1 MEDVDGSG
9 TAPSSSP
16 ANQKLADDA
25 NLTGEE
31 AACLRLFLPWVL
43 EKHDAEHVSFDAF
56 VKKFEL
62 SVLESAQQYYE
73 TLLTSSQLR
82 ALRRR
87 SLLAEYEIFKEHYLQ
102 RFWLNYQLDMEKNN
116 EKATLDIALTKTAMV
131 IRSGSVSK
139 TTRTMK
145 LLEDGNYD
153 ATPKDTKTQAKV
165 DDEGHTSKKRS
176 LKAVANNNLQ
186 GTCDTVAN
194 TSSSREP
201 KLHVDV
207 RLARPVT
214 TLTGFDVGT
223 AFRQLQKKAVALV
236 NGESYK
242 VSIKNMHLML
252 SANSIWDTGEPLPG
266 MSDAT
271 L

>member
-145 LLEDGNYD
+145 LLEDGNYGQD
-153 ATPKDTKTQAKV
+153 KSTDLPCRIY
-165 DDEGHTSKKRS
+165 GS
-176 LKAVANNNLQ
+176 
-186 GTCDTVAN
+186 
-194 TSSSREP
+194 
-201 KLHVDV
+201 
-207 RLARPVT
+207 
-214 TLTGFDVGT
+214 VGPI
-223 AFRQLQKKAVALV
+223 FCL
-236 NGESYK
+236 
-242 VSIKNMHLML
+242 
-252 SANSIWDTGEPLPG
+252 
-266 MSDAT
+266 
-271 L
+271 

>member
-1 MEDVDGSG
+1 M
-9 TAPSSSP
+9 
-16 ANQKLADDA
+16 
-25 NLTGEE
+25 
-31 AACLRLFLPWVL
+31 
-43 EKHDAEHVSFDAF
+43 
-56 VKKFEL
+56 
-62 SVLESAQQYYE
+62 
-73 TLLTSSQLR
+73 
-82 ALRRR
+82 
-87 SLLAEYEIFKEHYLQ
+87 
-102 RFWLNYQLDMEKNN
+102 
-116 EKATLDIALTKTAMV
+116 
-131 IRSGSVSK
+131 
-139 TTRTMK
+139 
-145 LLEDGNYD
+145 
-153 ATPKDTKTQAKV
+153 
-165 DDEGHTSKKRS
+165 
-176 LKAVANNNLQ
+176 
-186 GTCDTVAN
+186 AN